1 MGGEEKSGSWA
12 SRVISG
18 RGVLEAVCV
27 FGGFGGRDGE
37 GGIPASRVLEAFKV
51 EREEGEGRLEMEG
64 EAVVGYL
71 RVERAALEAVL
82 PIVVV
87 WGGG

>member
-1 MGGEEKSGSWA
+1 
-12 SRVISG
+12 
-18 RGVLEAVCV
+18 VLEAL
-27 FGGFGGRDGE
+27 G
-37 GGIPASRVLEAFKV
+37 V
-51 EREEGEGRLEMEG
+51 EREEGVGRLEMEG

-87 WGGG
+87 GRG